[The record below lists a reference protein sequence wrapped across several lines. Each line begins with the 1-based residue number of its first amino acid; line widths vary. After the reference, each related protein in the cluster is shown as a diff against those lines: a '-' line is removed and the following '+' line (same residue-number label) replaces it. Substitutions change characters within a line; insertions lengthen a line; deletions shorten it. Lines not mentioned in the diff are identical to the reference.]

1 MEHDDDFAY
10 DCEEVEVVESGDDG
24 VPEGR
29 LDLGSDNVRC
39 LFVVVVVCFQCGR
52 DHIVTIALVLLRYIR
67 IHV

>member
-39 LFVVVVVCFQCGR
+39 LF
-52 DHIVTIALVLLRYIR
+52 LLLLF
-67 IHV
+67 VSSVGATT